1 LVQVIIRNPIDPR
14 EAEQEIAGFGLG
26 LHFVDTVIARHQG
39 SIQRHLPPDGDAE
52 VSIKLPLM

>member
-1 LVQVIIRNPIDPR
+1 VDRL

-39 SIQRHLPPDGDAE
+39 TIQRHLPAEGDAE
-52 VSIKLPLM
+52 VSIKLPILSE